1 MAAKIYP
8 VLIIAACLAATAC
21 SGKKTKPADGPLVV
35 DNGPDSGA
43 GTAGQNSNAGT
54 NTAPLGSYS
63 PADLDRDSCLRN
75 RVVYFDL
82 DSDITKPEFQAAIG
96 CHAKYLRD
104 RPSARLKLD
113 GHTDE
118 RGSNEY
124 NLALGERR
132 ANSVRQAMSA
142 MGASSGQIEFTSYG
156 EEAPTC
162 RTPDEACWS
171 KNRRVEI
178 NYLTP

>member
-1 MAAKIYP
+1 MTSKIYP

-21 SGKKTKPADGPLVV
+21 SGKKTKPAEGPVVV
-35 DNGPDSGA
+35 DD
-43 GTAGQNSNAGT
+43 NANANNPQGNT
-54 NTAPLGSYS
+54 GSTAPLGAYT

-75 RVVYFDL
+75 RIVYFDL

-96 CHAKYLRD
+96 CHAKYLSD
-104 RPSARLKLD
+104 RPTARLKLD

-132 ANSVRQAMSA
+132 AKSVRQAMSA

-162 RTPDEACWS
+162 RTPDESCWS

-178 NYLTP
+178 NYVTP

>member
-1 MAAKIYP
+1 MTSKIYP

-21 SGKKTKPADGPLVV
+21 SGKKTKPVDGPVVV
-35 DNGPDSGA
+35 DNGA
-43 GTAGQNSNAGT
+43 NAGNQNGNNGS
-54 NTAPLGSYS
+54 NTAPLGSYT
-63 PADLDRDSCLRN
+63 PADLDRDTCLRN
-75 RVVYFDL
+75 RIVYFEL
-82 DSDITKPEFQAAIG
+82 DSDVTQSEFQTAIS

-132 ANSVRQAMSA
+132 AKSVRQAMSA

-162 RTPDEACWS
+162 RTPDESCWA

-178 NYLTP
+178 NYITP